1 MRTEDSILSAL
12 GETKERAKAERRRL
26 EDDYENYNLG
36 LLMKLRTEIKVLEW
50 ILEVSEWISF
60 QDIAKTVKKA

>member
-50 ILEVSEWISF
+50 ILEVSE
-60 QDIAKTVKKA
+60 